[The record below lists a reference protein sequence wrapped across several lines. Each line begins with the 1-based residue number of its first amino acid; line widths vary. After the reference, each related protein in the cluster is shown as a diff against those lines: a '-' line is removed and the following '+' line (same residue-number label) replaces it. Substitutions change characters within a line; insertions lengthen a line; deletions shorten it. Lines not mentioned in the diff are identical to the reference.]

1 MKKMMQKLV
10 LVLLVML
17 PISSALAQS
26 AESNLTVDS
35 KVVFYF
41 VTGFTMVI
49 ALLVLAVSVVVLQ
62 LLKTFVRQQAE
73 KMAEEKG
80 VELVEEESAWS
91 KMWTKLND
99 FRPME
104 EEGELVLDH
113 NYDGIRELDNHLP
126 PWWKWLFYFTIIF
139 AVFYL
144 GAYHVF
150 DSLPLQEEEY
160 LAQMEAAEAANAARL
175 ASLPESNIDESNVT
189 FVEDAALLAKGQ
201 QIYKLNCSQCHK
213 EDGGGG
219 IGPNLTDDYW
229 LHGGSINDIYKTIK
243 VGVPEK
249 GMISW
254 EPLLSPEQMQ
264 NVSSFIMTLKGTNPV
279 GAKDPQGELYVP
291 EEPAEEEEPVAADS
305 TAVAQL

>member
-1 MKKMMQKLV
+1 MRNLKFKL
-10 LVLLVML
+10 LAAFLLML
-17 PISSALAQS
+17 PGLGAFAQN
-26 AESNLTVDS
+26 AESTVTVDS
-35 KVVFYF
+35 KAVFYV
-41 VTGFTMVI
+41 VTGFTLII
-49 ALLVLAVSVVVLQ
+49 ALLVLGVSVVVLQ

-73 KMAEEKG
+73 KIAAEKG
-80 VELVEEESAWS
+80 EELVEEESSWS
-91 KMWTKLND
+91 KMWSKLND

-126 PWWKWLFYFTIIF
+126 PWWKWLFYITIIF

-160 LAQMEAAEAANAARL
+160 MAQIEEAEAANAARL
-175 ASLPESNIDESNVT
+175 ANLPESNIDESNVA
-189 FVEDAALLAKGQ
+189 FVEDAALLAKGK
-201 QIYKLNCSQCHK
+201 QIFNLNCAQCHK
-213 EDGGGG
+213 ENGGGG
-219 IGPNLTDDYW
+219 IGPNLTDNYW
-229 LHGGSINDIYKTIK
+229 LHGGSINDIYRTIK

-264 NVSSFIMTLKGTNPV
+264 NVSSYIMTLHGTNPA
-279 GAKDPQGELYVP
+279 GAKDPQGELYTP
-291 EEPAEEEEPVAADS
+291 EALPAEEELPADS